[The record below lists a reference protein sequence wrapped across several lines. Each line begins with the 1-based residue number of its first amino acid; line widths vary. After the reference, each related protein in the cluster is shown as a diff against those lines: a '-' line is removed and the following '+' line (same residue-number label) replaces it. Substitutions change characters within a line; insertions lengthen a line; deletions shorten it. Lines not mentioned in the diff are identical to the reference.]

1 MKDKLTIIKVGG
13 GILND
18 QNIFEKFLFN
28 FSKING
34 KKLLV
39 HGGGIIASNLLI
51 KLGISPKLVKGRR
64 ITDKKTLE
72 VAIMTYAGLI
82 NKTIVSKLQKHN
94 CNSIGIRK
102 VKDIED
108 GLVGDIEEV
117 NGGFIKTLL
126 CSNIT
131 PVVCSLSHDG
141 NGQILNT
148 NADSIA
154 SHISIEMSNYYN
166 VSLKYCL
173 DKSGVL
179 IDQNKTSSLLKNI
192 NLSYYKELVEKEI
205 IIDGMIPKL
214 DNCFYALKNEV
225 NNVSVGG
232 HDIIKNNFTNI
243 TLD

>member
-1 MKDKLTIIKVGG
+1 M
-13 GILND
+13 IL
-18 QNIFEKFLFN
+18 
-28 FSKING
+28 SK
-34 KKLLV
+34 K
-39 HGGGIIASNLLI
+39 
-51 KLGISPKLVKGRR
+51 
-64 ITDKKTLE
+64 
-72 VAIMTYAGLI
+72 
-82 NKTIVSKLQKHN
+82 
-94 CNSIGIRK
+94 RK
-102 VKDIED
+102 VKDID
-108 GLVGDIEEV
+108 YGLVGDIEEV